1 MRDGR
6 TGRFASRLAALL
18 IAAVALIGG
27 LLAVN
32 HHLLQQQH
40 QRREATNSTPT
51 QTVTPNPQVDP
62 STVPDPPTAT
72 SIDRGSLNRRQVSAA
87 VGVCLRQLGRST
99 TIDTVH
105 LARRTTTHQVVIFTG
120 TDHISYVCAGA
131 DDSTIYDGPNPP
143 LPGADNHREPVERL
157 YGTST
162 ATDFDTN
169 GRATT
174 RTTAAYRASPDVASI
189 QLRLVHGATKGP
201 WYPAALHNGY
211 AFAEAHLTYEADSS
225 QTSLPAGVE
234 VEVEDRAL
242 DRDGQPLAIL

>member
-1 MRDGR
+1 MSEGP
-6 TGRFASRLAALL
+6 TGRFATRLGALL

-32 HHLLQQQH
+32 HHEQ
-40 QRREATNSTPT
+40 QRREATNRTPT
-51 QTVTPNPQVDP
+51 QTVTPNSPVDP
-62 STVPDPPTAT
+62 STVPDPPTAA
-72 SIDRGSLNRRQVSAA
+72 SIDRGPLNRRQASAA

-99 TIDTVH
+99 TIDTLH

-120 TDHISYVCAGA
+120 ADHISYVCAGA
-131 DDSTIYDGPNPP
+131 NDSSIYDGPNPP
-143 LPGADNHREPVERL
+143 LPGTDNHREPVERL

-162 ATDFDTN
+162 ATDTN

-174 RTTAAYRASPDVASI
+174 RTTAAYRATPDVASI

-201 WYPAALHNGY
+201 WYPAALYNGY
-211 AFAEAHLTYEADSS
+211 AFAEAHLTYTADSS
-225 QTSLPAGVE
+225 QTGLPAGVE

-242 DRDGQPLAIL
+242 DRDGQPLAILRGRN